1 MKCEI
6 CHLDKPDV
14 REREDP
20 YALQIPAVGGVELMD
35 LCDDCALDRE
45 DTGDLER

>member
-6 CHLDKPDV
+6 CHLEKPDV

-20 YALQIPAVGGVELMD
+20 YQLSIPAAGGVGLMD
-35 LCDDCALDRE
+35 LCDDCADDRA
-45 DTGDLER
+45 DTGELER